1 MAAVGSR
8 LLSHNNFWPNIKP
21 QKEVKLEIGPG
32 RAALAL
38 QVGMENFA
46 LQLAGNFS
54 DGLQARNA
62 PMSWNY
68 TQSCPLSTICSWLG
82 MDPISHRRMH
92 KFWTTKISATIKM
105 LNLS

>member
-54 DGLQARNA
+54 DGLQARNT
-62 PMSWNY
+62 PMSWKP
-68 TQSCPLSTICSWLG
+68 TQSAIYYLFFG
-82 MDPISHRRMH
+82 GNGSH
-92 KFWTTKISATIKM
+92 FPPTDA
-105 LNLS
+105 